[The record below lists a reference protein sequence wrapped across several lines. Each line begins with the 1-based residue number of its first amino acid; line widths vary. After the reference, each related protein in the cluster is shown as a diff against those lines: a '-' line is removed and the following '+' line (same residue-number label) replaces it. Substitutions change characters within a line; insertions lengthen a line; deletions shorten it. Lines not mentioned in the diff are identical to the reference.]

1 MLVCLRCVALC
12 LVPLP
17 FWAGWCLVLLS
28 CFLCGWFL
36 FLFISLKT
44 SAKKKNKK
52 KFLTSENKSRH
63 YPTQTRRQA
72 ARPIPNIFLTCY
84 PPTSMVLL
92 YSSMVLLYSE
102 THEYKVAPNI
112 GKRNCNFLEEL
123 CNFVL
128 VFFPMLHS
136 T

>member
-1 MLVCLRCVALC
+1 
-12 LVPLP
+12 
-17 FWAGWCLVLLS
+17 
-28 CFLCGWFL
+28 
-36 FLFISLKT
+36 
-44 SAKKKNKK
+44 
-52 KFLTSENKSRH
+52 
-63 YPTQTRRQA
+63 
-72 ARPIPNIFLTCY
+72 
-84 PPTSMVLL
+84 MVLL